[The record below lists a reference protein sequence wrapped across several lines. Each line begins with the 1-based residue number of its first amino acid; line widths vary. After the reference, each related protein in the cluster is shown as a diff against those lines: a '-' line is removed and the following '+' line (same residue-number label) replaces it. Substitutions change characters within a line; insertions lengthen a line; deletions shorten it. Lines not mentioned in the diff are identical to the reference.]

1 MSTIEAGSG
10 NVYADIGLPDAEAMQ
25 AKARVVASIY
35 QSIGT
40 KGISLA
46 YAARLTG
53 TPVDELNKLLVGQF
67 QAHSLRELEH
77 MQQIIMGCTK
87 V

>member
-1 MSTIEAGSG
+1 MSTIETGSG
-10 NVYADIGLPDAEAMQ
+10 NVYADIGLPDAKTMQ
-25 AKARVVASIY
+25 AKAQIVASIH
-35 QSIGT
+35 QFIGT

-53 TPVDELNKLLVGQF
+53 TPLDELNKLLVGQF

>member
-1 MSTIEAGSG
+1 MNTIETGSG
-10 NVYADIGLPDAEAMQ
+10 NVYADIGLPDAETMQ
-25 AKARVVASIY
+25 AKARIVASIY

>member
-1 MSTIEAGSG
+1 MSTIETGSG
-10 NVYADIGLPDAEAMQ
+10 NVYADIGLPDAETMQ
-25 AKARVVASIY
+25 AKARIVASIY

-46 YAARLTG
+46 YAVRLTG
-53 TPVDELNKLLVGQF
+53 TPADELNKLLAGQF
-67 QAHSLRELEH
+67 QAHSLRELEY